1 MLLRRIIEGLGF
13 KMEQQNQ
20 SNDEGI
26 VMDCFTLYVFNSFL
40 VEYAP
45 KSSSKQSNV
54 LPLWGNERTMNLN
67 PLILTNIQSSH
78 YFKGM

>member
-1 MLLRRIIEGLGF
+1 MDNHYEAQEEGMHSLCTHQIVVKCITSTLLSYFYILG
-13 KMEQQNQ
+13 E
-20 SNDEGI
+20 
-26 VMDCFTLYVFNSFL
+26 YV
-40 VEYAP
+40 P
-45 KSSSKQSNV
+45 KASSKQSNV